1 MRAIRGIVTLQ
12 ANLNLQHPFIM
23 KYFSLL
29 LLMIAG
35 HQLGAQSDPAWDDT
49 RSKDWPE
56 ACKKVQIIS
65 TQDQQPQ
72 AAYFFRAEG
81 ETSRP
86 LIISLHT
93 WSGGYDQKDTVA
105 WMAVEKNINYI
116 HPDFRGPNRRP
127 EACGSALAIQD
138 IEDAITYAIEN
149 GNVDTSEIH
158 VMGVSG
164 GGYATLLTYMKT
176 HHPVKTFSAW
186 VPISNL
192 VDWYYESVGR
202 KQKYARDI
210 ALAVNPD
217 RVEEDNYTLDSLE
230 ARKRSPIFMETP
242 VDRRQHSKLYIY
254 TGIHDGYTGSVPI
267 TQSLR
272 FFNKVV
278 RDFDPNAGLISAET
292 MLQLVERQ
300 NRQLMHPSEADHG
313 LIHFEQQFEDKV
325 KVTVFEGG
333 HERLDARALTPMAGR
348 RILAIGDSNGA
359 LEEGWVNQL
368 RNINFRDHIYNTCVS
383 GNTIGFDNLG
393 RKSLNTLANSDRY
406 LEAANQALGG
416 IDQILIML
424 GTNDCKAVFDDS
436 LTQVPKNLERLIR
449 QIKAHP
455 VYQRDQPEIYII
467 SAPPYAPDS
476 ELIPKYHGGAA
487 DIAWL
492 FPRFRDV
499 AEQQGCKF
507 IDIYSS
513 LRPKWGEMSEDG
525 IHLIPEGQRW
535 IAEMVRE
542 SLEKE

>member
-1 MRAIRGIVTLQ
+1 MV
-12 ANLNLQHPFIM
+12 
-23 KYFSLL
+23 KSLL
-29 LLMIAG
+29 ICLTVITGGILN
-35 HQLGAQSDPAWDDT
+35 AQSDPTWDDT

-56 ACKKVQIIS
+56 ACRKVQIIS
-65 TQDQQPQ
+65 TADQKPQ
-72 AAYFFRAEG
+72 AAYFFRARG
-81 ETSRP
+81 NTPRP

-105 WMAVEKNINYI
+105 WMSVAKNFNYI
-116 HPDFRGPNRRP
+116 HPDFRGPNWHP

-138 IEDAITYAIEN
+138 IEDAIAYAIEN

-164 GGYATLLTYMKT
+164 GGHASLLTYMNT
-176 HHPVKTFSAW
+176 RHPVKTFSAW

-202 KQKYARDI
+202 KQKYAKDI
-210 ALAVNPD
+210 ARATNPD
-217 RVEEDNYTLDSLE
+217 GIGADYYMLDSLE
-230 ARKRSPIFMETP
+230 ARKRSPIYMDTP
-242 VDRRQHSKLYIY
+242 VERRQHSKLYLY
-254 TGIHDGYTGSVPI
+254 TGIHDGYSGSVPI

-278 RDFDPNAGLISAET
+278 RDFDPEAEQISAET
-292 MLQLVERQ
+292 MLRLVERQ
-300 NRQLMHPSEADHG
+300 NWQLRHPSEAIPG
-313 LIHFEQQFEDKV
+313 GSHFEQQFEDKV

-333 HERLDARALTPMAGR
+333 HERPDNRALTPLEGK

-368 RNINFRDHIYNTCVS
+368 RKLSFQDHIYNTCVS
-383 GNTIGFDNLG
+383 GNTIGFDNLE

-406 LEAANQALGG
+406 LEEAGRTLGG

-424 GTNDCKAVFDDS
+424 GTNDCKAIFDDRLS
-436 LTQVPKNLERLIR
+436 QVPKNLEALIR
-449 QIKAHP
+449 EIKAHP
-455 VYQRDQPEIYII
+455 VYQRDQPRIFII
-467 SAPPYAPDS
+467 SPPPYAPDS

-492 FPRFRDV
+492 FPRFREV
-499 AEQQGCKF
+499 AEQQACTF

-513 LRPKWGEMSEDG
+513 LRDIWGEMSEDG
-525 IHLIPEGQRW
+525 IHLLPEGQLR
-535 IAEMVRE
+535 IATMIRE
-542 SLEKE
+542 NLKK